1 VPIIK
6 RLPVPKQQRP
16 MTGKHKPPVR
26 KSPAFGKGRSSPA
39 LGPPPTIKDQIIL
52 VTAAPNGPKSR
63 IDHWSPLPSA
73 AAVRR
78 MHRP

>member
-1 VPIIK
+1 MPIIK
-6 RLPVPKQQRP
+6 RLPVPKQRP

-26 KSPAFGKGRSSPA
+26 KPPAFGQGRLSPA
-39 LGPPPTIKDQIIL
+39 LSPPTIKDQIVL

-73 AAVRR
+73 VAVKR